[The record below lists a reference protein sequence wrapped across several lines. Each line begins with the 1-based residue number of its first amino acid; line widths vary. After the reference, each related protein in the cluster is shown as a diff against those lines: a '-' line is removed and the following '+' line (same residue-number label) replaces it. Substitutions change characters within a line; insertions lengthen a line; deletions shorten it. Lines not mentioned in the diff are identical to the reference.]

1 METGP
6 PAHPGAGVAGPLS
19 PPAPWRLTIRET
31 FMLKPFS
38 LLGSHLRSR
47 QNSRLKQR
55 LNALL
60 CALPLLASGPLLAA
74 NPDDGWQQ
82 TLEEAKGQT
91 VYFNA
96 WGGSPEINAYLVW
109 AGQELARDYQV
120 KLVQVKVDDIAQ
132 SVSQLLANKQAGKQA
147 GGPIDLLWVNG
158 ENFKALKEQGLLG
171 APFTAELPNIALVD
185 NSLPVSEDFTLPVEG
200 LEAPWG
206 IGQLNLMVDTEEVTR
221 APTSAAALLAWAK
234 AHPGRFTYPKPPQF
248 HGSSFLKQILLE
260 LTPDP
265 APLYREATESDFAK
279 LTTPLWAW
287 LDELHPALWRKGKL
301 FPTSAA
307 ETRQLLDDGEL
318 AMAIS
323 FNPQEAQ
330 SAAQIGALPPSV
342 EAVAMEK
349 GALTNSHFLAI
360 PFNASARAGAKV
372 VANFL
377 LSPAA
382 QARKA
387 NPAFWGDPSVLRA
400 DALPDS
406 AKGQPALRFKSVSEP
421 HPSWQLKLEA
431 AWAERYG
438 H

>member
-1 METGP
+1 MFKTL
-6 PAHPGAGVAGPLS
+6 PL
-19 PPAPWRLTIRET
+19 
-31 FMLKPFS
+31 LKT
-38 LLGSHLRSR
+38 LV
-47 QNSRLKQR
+47 
-55 LNALL
+55 
-60 CALPLLASGPLLAA
+60 CALPLLASGSLLAGE
-74 NPDDGWQQ
+74 NPAPDARWQQ
-82 TLEEAKGQT
+82 TLDEAKGQT

-96 WGGSPEINAYLVW
+96 WGGSPEINGYLVW
-109 AGQELARDYQV
+109 AGQELERQYGV
-120 KLVQVKVDDIAQ
+120 KLVQVKVDDIAP
-132 SVSQLLANKQAGKQA
+132 SVSQLLASKQAGKLA

-158 ENFKALKEQGLLG
+158 ENFKAMKERELLG
-171 APFTAELPNIALVD
+171 APFTGELPNMALVD
-185 NSLPVSEDFTLPVEG
+185 ASLPVSEDFTVPVAG

-206 IGQLNLMVDTEEVTR
+206 IGQLNLMVNGEEVATP
-221 APTSAAALLAWAK
+221 PTSTTALLAWAK
-234 AHPGRFTYPKPPQF
+234 ANPGRFTYPKPPQF

-265 APLYREATESDFAK
+265 APLYREATDAEFER
-279 LTTPLWAW
+279 LTAPLWAW

-301 FPTSAA
+301 FPASAA

-323 FNPQEAQ
+323 FNPGEAQ
-330 SAAQIGALPPSV
+330 SAVQNGALPPGV
-342 EAVAMEK
+342 VAVAMAK

-372 VANFL
+372 AANFL

-387 NPAFWGDPSVLRA
+387 DPAFWGDPSVLRT
-400 DALPDS
+400 DALPAS
-406 AKGQPALRFKSVSEP
+406 ASQTPALRFKAVAEP
-421 HPSWQLKLEA
+421 HPSWQLRLEE

>member
-1 METGP
+1 MATGP
-6 PAHPGAGVAGPLS
+6 SARHLAGAADPLS
-19 PPAPWRLTIRET
+19 PLAPRRLTQPQVTR
-31 FMLKPFS
+31 MRHS
-38 LLGSHLRSR
+38 LPSFKQLLR
-47 QNSRLKQR
+47 
-55 LNALL
+55 
-60 CALPLLASGPLLAA
+60 ALPLLAGSLLFTQANAA
-74 NPDDGWQQ
+74 DNSLWQQ
-82 TLEEAKGQT
+82 TLDEAKGQT
-91 VYFNA
+91 IYFNA

-132 SVSQLLANKQAGKQA
+132 SVSQLLANKQAGKQT

-171 APFTAELPNIALVD
+171 APFTQELPNMALVD
-185 NSLPVSEDFTLPVEG
+185 GSLPVSEDFTLPVEG

-206 IGQLNLMVDTEEVTR
+206 IGQLNLMVDSEEVTR

-265 APLYREATESDFAK
+265 APLYREATDAEFIRITA
-279 LTTPLWAW
+279 PLWAW

-330 SAAQIGALPPSV
+330 SSVQNGTLPPSV
-342 EAVAMEK
+342 MAVAMAK
-349 GALTNSHFLAI
+349 GSLTNSHFLAI

-387 NPAFWGDPSVLRA
+387 DPAVWGDPSVLRS

-406 AKGQPALRFKSVSEP
+406 AKGQPALRFKSVAEP
-421 HPSWQLKLEA
+421 HPSWQLRLEA

>member
-1 METGP
+1 MR
-6 PAHPGAGVAGPLS
+6 H
-19 PPAPWRLTIRET
+19 
-31 FMLKPFS
+31 S
-38 LLGSHLRSR
+38 LPSF
-47 QNSRLKQR
+47 KQ
-55 LNALL
+55 LL
-60 CALPLLASGPLLAA
+60 CALPLLAGCLLFTQA
-74 NPDDGWQQ
+74 NAGDNPQWQQ
-82 TLEEAKGQT
+82 TLDEAKGQT

-171 APFTAELPNIALVD
+171 APFTQELPNMAQVD
-185 NSLPVSEDFTLPVEG
+185 YSLPVSEDFTLPVEG

-206 IGQLNLMVDTEEVTR
+206 IGQLNLMVDTEEV
-221 APTSAAALLAWAK
+221 ASPPTSAAALLAWAK

-265 APLYREATESDFAK
+265 APLYREATDAEFIRITA
-279 LTTPLWAW
+279 PLWAW

-301 FPTSAA
+301 FPASAA

-342 EAVAMEK
+342 EAVAMAK
-349 GALTNSHFLAI
+349 GSLTNSHFLAI
-360 PFNASARAGAKV
+360 PFNANARAGAKV

-387 NPAFWGDPSVLRA
+387 DPAYWGDPSVLRS
-400 DALPDS
+400 DALPES
-406 AKGQPALRFKSVSEP
+406 AKGQPALRFKAVAEP
-421 HPSWQLKLEA
+421 HPSWQLRLEA

>member
-1 METGP
+1 MFKTL
-6 PAHPGAGVAGPLS
+6 PL
-19 PPAPWRLTIRET
+19 
-31 FMLKPFS
+31 LKT
-38 LLGSHLRSR
+38 LV
-47 QNSRLKQR
+47 
-55 LNALL
+55 
-60 CALPLLASGPLLAA
+60 CALPLLASGSLLAGE
-74 NPDDGWQQ
+74 NPTPDARWQQ
-82 TLEEAKGQT
+82 TLDEAKGQT

-96 WGGSPEINAYLVW
+96 WGGSPEINGYLVW
-109 AGQELARDYQV
+109 AGQELERQYRV
-120 KLVQVKVDDIAQ
+120 KLVQVKVDDIAP
-132 SVSQLLANKQAGKQA
+132 SVSQLLANKQAGKNT

-158 ENFKALKEQGLLG
+158 ENFKAMKERELLG
-171 APFTAELPNIALVD
+171 APFTGELPNMALVD
-185 NSLPVSEDFTLPVEG
+185 TNLPVSEDFTVPVEG

-206 IGQLNLMVDTEEVTR
+206 IGQLNLMVNGEEVATP
-221 APTSAAALLAWAK
+221 PTSAAALLAWAK
-234 AHPGRFTYPKPPQF
+234 ANPGRFTYPKPPQF

-265 APLYREATESDFAK
+265 APLYREATDAEFDR
-279 LTTPLWAW
+279 LTVPLWAW
-287 LDELHPALWRKGKL
+287 LDALHPALWRKGKL
-301 FPTSAA
+301 FPASAA

-323 FNPQEAQ
+323 FNPGEAQ
-330 SAAQIGALPPSV
+330 SAVQNGALPPGV
-342 EAVAMEK
+342 VAVAMAK

-387 NPAFWGDPSVLRA
+387 DPAFWGDPSVLRA
-400 DALPDS
+400 DALPAS
-406 AKGQPALRFKSVSEP
+406 ASQTPALRFKAVAEP
-421 HPSWQLKLEA
+421 HPSWQLRLEE

>member
-1 METGP
+1 MR
-6 PAHPGAGVAGPLS
+6 H
-19 PPAPWRLTIRET
+19 
-31 FMLKPFS
+31 S
-38 LLGSHLRSR
+38 LPSFKQLLR
-47 QNSRLKQR
+47 
-55 LNALL
+55 
-60 CALPLLASGPLLAA
+60 ALPLLAGSLLFTQA
-74 NPDDGWQQ
+74 NAGDNPQWQQ

-109 AGQELARDYQV
+109 AGQELAREYQV

-132 SVSQLLANKQAGKQA
+132 SVSQLLANKQAGKRS

-171 APFTAELPNIALVD
+171 DPFTHELPNMALVD
-185 NSLPVSEDFTLPVEG
+185 GTLPVSEDFTVPVEG

-206 IGQLNLMVDTEEVTR
+206 IGQLNLMVNGEEVSPL
-221 APTSAAALLAWAK
+221 PTSAAALLTWSK

-265 APLYREATESDFAK
+265 APLYREATDADFAK
-279 LTTPLWAW
+279 VTAPLWAW
-287 LDELHPALWRKGKL
+287 LDELHPTLWRKGKL

-330 SAAQIGALPPSV
+330 SAVQNGTLPPNV
-342 EAVAMEK
+342 VAVAMAK

-360 PFNASARAGAKV
+360 PFNANARAGAKV

-382 QARKA
+382 QERKA
-387 NPAFWGDPSVLRA
+387 EPAFWGDPSVLRA
-400 DALPDS
+400 DALP
-406 AKGQPALRFKSVSEP
+406 ATQQQAPALRFKSVAEP
-421 HPSWQLKLEA
+421 HPSWQLRLEA

>member
-1 METGP
+1 MFK
-6 PAHPGAGVAGPLS
+6 
-19 PPAPWRLTIRET
+19 RLICTL
-31 FMLKPFS
+31 FL
-38 LLGSHLRSR
+38 
-47 QNSRLKQR
+47 
-55 LNALL
+55 
-60 CALPLLASGPLLAA
+60 LLATAPQAA
-74 NPDDGWQQ
+74 DGDWQR
-82 TLEEAKGQT
+82 TLDEARGQT

-109 AGQELARDYQV
+109 AGQELEREYQV
-120 KLVQVKVDDIAQ
+120 RLVQVKVDDIAQ
-132 SVSQLLANKQAGKQA
+132 SVSQLLANKQAGKLA

-171 APFTAELPNIALVD
+171 APFSQELPNMALVD
-185 NSLPVSEDFTLPVEG
+185 PRLPVSEDFTVPVAG
-200 LEAPWG
+200 QEAPWG
-206 IGQLNLMVDTEEVTR
+206 LGQLNLMVNEEEVATP
-221 APTSAAALLAWAK
+221 PTSAQTLLAWAK

-265 APLYREATESDFAK
+265 APLYREATDAEFERLSA
-279 LTTPLWAW
+279 PLWAW
-287 LDELHPALWRKGKL
+287 LDQLHPALWRKGKL
-301 FPTSAA
+301 FPASAA

-330 SAAQIGALPPSV
+330 SAVQNGTLPPSV
-342 EAVAMEK
+342 KAVAMSK

-377 LSPAA
+377 LSPDA

-387 NPAFWGDPSVLRA
+387 DPAFWGDPSVLDPARLGVKA
-400 DALPDS
+400 MSTTGA
-406 AKGQPALRFKSVSEP
+406 PALRFKAVAEP
-421 HPSWQLKLEA
+421 HPSWQLRLEA

-438 H
+438 RS

>member
-1 METGP
+1 MFKTR
-6 PAHPGAGVAGPLS
+6 LS
-19 PPAPWRLTIRET
+19 
-31 FMLKPFS
+31 
-38 LLGSHLRSR
+38 
-47 QNSRLKQR
+47 
-55 LNALL
+55 ALL
-60 CALPLLASGPLLAA
+60 HPLLVATLPLLLATQLHA
-74 NPDDGWQQ
+74 AETTWQQ
-82 TLEEAKGQT
+82 TLAEAKGQR

-96 WGGSPEINAYLVW
+96 WGGSPEINAYLGW

-120 KLVQVKVDDIAQ
+120 TLVQVKVDDIAQ
-132 SVSQLLANKQAGKQA
+132 SVSQLLASKQAGKTS

-171 APFTAELPNIALVD
+171 APFTDELPNMALVD
-185 NSLPVSEDFTLPVEG
+185 TKLPVHEDFTLPVAG

-206 IGQLNLMVDTEEVTR
+206 IGQLNLMVNGDEVGT
-221 APTSAAALLAWAK
+221 PPSSAAELLAWAK

-260 LTPDP
+260 LTADP
-265 APLYREATESDFAK
+265 APLYREASDADFAR
-279 LTTPLWAW
+279 LTAPLWVW
-287 LDELHPALWRKGKL
+287 LDQLHLALWRKGKL

-323 FNPQEAQ
+323 FNPGEARSSVQ
-330 SAAQIGALPPSV
+330 NGTLPPAV
-342 EAVAMEK
+342 RAVAMAK

-360 PFNASARAGAKV
+360 PFNTSARAGAKV

-387 NPAFWGDPSVLRA
+387 DPAFWGDPSVLRQ
-400 DALPDS
+400 DALPGNS
-406 AKGQPALRFKSVSEP
+406 QPALRFKAVAEP
-421 HPSWQLKLEA
+421 HPSWQTRLEA

>member
-1 METGP
+1 MFKTL
-6 PAHPGAGVAGPLS
+6 PL
-19 PPAPWRLTIRET
+19 
-31 FMLKPFS
+31 LKT
-38 LLGSHLRSR
+38 LV
-47 QNSRLKQR
+47 
-55 LNALL
+55 
-60 CALPLLASGPLLAA
+60 CALPLLASGALLAGE
-74 NPDDGWQQ
+74 NPAPDARWQQ
-82 TLEEAKGQT
+82 TLDEAKGQT

-96 WGGSPEINAYLVW
+96 WGGSPEINGYLVW
-109 AGQELARDYQV
+109 AGQELERQYWV
-120 KLVQVKVDDIAQ
+120 KLVQVKVDDIAP
-132 SVSQLLANKQAGKQA
+132 SVSQLLANKQAGKNT

-158 ENFKALKEQGLLG
+158 ENFKAMKERELLG
-171 APFTAELPNIALVD
+171 APFTGELPNMALVD
-185 NSLPVSEDFTLPVEG
+185 MNLPVSEDFTVPVAG

-206 IGQLNLMVDTEEVTR
+206 IGQLNLMVNGEEVTTP
-221 APTSAAALLAWAK
+221 PTSAAALLAWAK
-234 AHPGRFTYPKPPQF
+234 ANPGRFTYPKPPQF

-265 APLYREATESDFAK
+265 APLYREATDAEFER
-279 LTTPLWAW
+279 LTAPLWVW
-287 LDELHPALWRKGKL
+287 LDALHPTLWRKGKL
-301 FPTSAA
+301 FPASAA

-323 FNPQEAQ
+323 FNPGEAQ
-330 SAAQIGALPPSV
+330 SAVQNGALPPGV
-342 EAVAMEK
+342 VAVAMAK

-387 NPAFWGDPSVLRA
+387 DPAFWGDPSVLRA
-400 DALPDS
+400 DALPAS
-406 AKGQPALRFKSVSEP
+406 ASQTPALRFKAVAEP
-421 HPSWQLKLEA
+421 HPSWQLRLEE

>member
-1 METGP
+1 
-6 PAHPGAGVAGPLS
+6 
-19 PPAPWRLTIRET
+19 
-31 FMLKPFS
+31 
-38 LLGSHLRSR
+38 
-47 QNSRLKQR
+47 
-55 LNALL
+55 
-60 CALPLLASGPLLAA
+60 
-74 NPDDGWQQ
+74 

-132 SVSQLLANKQAGKQA
+132 SVSQLLANKQAGKQT

-171 APFTAELPNIALVD
+171 APFTAELPNMALVD
-185 NSLPVSEDFTLPVEG
+185 STLPVSEDFTLPVEG

-206 IGQLNLMVDTEEVTR
+206 IGQLNLMVDTEEVAR
-221 APTSAAALLAWAK
+221 APTSATALLAWAK

-265 APLYREATESDFAK
+265 APLYREATERDFAQ
-279 LTTPLWAW
+279 LTAPLWAW

-342 EAVAMEK
+342 EAVAMKK

-387 NPAFWGDPSVLRA
+387 DPAYWGDPSVLRS
-400 DALPDS
+400 DALPDP
-406 AKGQPALRFKSVSEP
+406 AKGQPALRFKAVAEP

>member
-1 METGP
+1 MR
-6 PAHPGAGVAGPLS
+6 H
-19 PPAPWRLTIRET
+19 
-31 FMLKPFS
+31 S
-38 LLGSHLRSR
+38 LPSFTQLLRT
-47 QNSRLKQR
+47 
-55 LNALL
+55 
-60 CALPLLASGPLLAA
+60 LPLLAGSLLFTQA
-74 NPDDGWQQ
+74 NAGDNPQWQQ

-109 AGQELARDYQV
+109 AGQELAREYQV

-132 SVSQLLANKQAGKQA
+132 SVSQLLANKQAGKRS

-171 APFTAELPNIALVD
+171 SPFTRELPNMALVD
-185 NSLPVSEDFTLPVEG
+185 GTLPVSEDFTVPVEG

-206 IGQLNLMVDTEEVTR
+206 IGQLNLMVNGEEVSPL
-221 APTSAAALLAWAK
+221 PTSAAALLTWSK

-265 APLYREATESDFAK
+265 APLYREATESDFARI
-279 LTTPLWAW
+279 TAPLWAW
-287 LDELHPALWRKGKL
+287 LDELHPTLWRKGKL

-330 SAAQIGALPPSV
+330 SAVQNGTLPPSV
-342 EAVAMEK
+342 VAVAMAK

-360 PFNASARAGAKV
+360 PFNANARAGAKV

-382 QARKA
+382 QERKA
-387 NPAFWGDPSVLRA
+387 EPAFWGDPSVLRA
-400 DALPDS
+400 DALP
-406 AKGQPALRFKSVSEP
+406 ATQQQAPALRFKSVAEP
-421 HPSWQLKLEA
+421 HPSWQLRLEA

>member
-1 METGP
+1 MR
-6 PAHPGAGVAGPLS
+6 H
-19 PPAPWRLTIRET
+19 
-31 FMLKPFS
+31 S
-38 LLGSHLRSR
+38 LPS
-47 QNSRLKQR
+47 LKQ
-55 LNALL
+55 LL
-60 CALPLLASGPLLAA
+60 CALPLLAGSLLVTQANAA
-74 NPDDGWQQ
+74 GNPQWQQ
-82 TLEEAKGQT
+82 TLDEAKGQT

-132 SVSQLLANKQAGKQA
+132 SVSQLLANKQAGKLS

-171 APFTAELPNIALVD
+171 APFTRELPNMALVD
-185 NSLPVSEDFTLPVEG
+185 NNLPVSEDFTLPVEG

-206 IGQLNLMVDTEEVTR
+206 IGQLNLMVDTEEVTSP
-221 APTSAAALLAWAK
+221 PTSAAALLAWAK

-265 APLYREATESDFAK
+265 APLYREATDAEFIRITA
-279 LTTPLWAW
+279 PLWAW

-301 FPTSAA
+301 FPASAA

-342 EAVAMEK
+342 EAVAMAK

-360 PFNASARAGAKV
+360 PFNASAHAGAKV

-387 NPAFWGDPSVLRA
+387 DPAYWGDPSVLRS

-406 AKGQPALRFKSVSEP
+406 AKGQSALRFKAVAEP
-421 HPSWQLKLEA
+421 HPSWQLRLEA

>member
-1 METGP
+1 
-6 PAHPGAGVAGPLS
+6 
-19 PPAPWRLTIRET
+19 
-31 FMLKPFS
+31 MLKPFS
-38 LLGSHLRSR
+38 QLSS
-47 QNSRLKQR
+47 QLKQR

-60 CALPLLASGPLLAA
+60 CTLPLLASGPLLAT
-74 NPDDGWQQ
+74 PDDNWQR
-82 TLEEAKGQT
+82 TVEEAKGQT

-171 APFTAELPNIALVD
+171 APFTAELPNMAQVD
-185 NSLPVSEDFTLPVEG
+185 STLPVSEDFTLPVEG

-206 IGQLNLMVDTEEVTR
+206 IGQLNLMVDTEEVAR

-265 APLYREATESDFAK
+265 APLYREATERDFAQ
-279 LTTPLWAW
+279 LTAPLWAW

-342 EAVAMEK
+342 EAVAMKK

-406 AKGQPALRFKSVSEP
+406 AKGQPALRFNAVAEP

>member
-1 METGP
+1 MFKTR
-6 PAHPGAGVAGPLS
+6 LS
-19 PPAPWRLTIRET
+19 
-31 FMLKPFS
+31 
-38 LLGSHLRSR
+38 
-47 QNSRLKQR
+47 
-55 LNALL
+55 ALL
-60 CALPLLASGPLLAA
+60 HPLLVATLPLLLATQLHASQEA
-74 NPDDGWQQ
+74 WQQ
-82 TLEEAKGQT
+82 TLAEAKGQR

-96 WGGSPEINAYLVW
+96 WGGSPEINAYLGW
-109 AGQELARDYQV
+109 AGQELERQYGV
-120 KLVQVKVDDIAQ
+120 TLVQVKVDDIAQ
-132 SVSQLLANKQAGKQA
+132 SVSQLLASKQAGKTSD
-147 GGPIDLLWVNG
+147 GPIDLLWVNG

-171 APFTAELPNIALVD
+171 APFTQDLPNMALVD
-185 NSLPVSEDFTLPVEG
+185 TKLPVHEDFTLPVAG

-206 IGQLNLMVDTEEVTR
+206 IGQLNLMVNGDEVGT
-221 APTSAAALLAWAK
+221 PPSSAAELLAWAK

-260 LTPDP
+260 LTADP
-265 APLYREATESDFAK
+265 APLYREASDADFAR
-279 LTTPLWAW
+279 LTAPLWVW
-287 LDELHPALWRKGKL
+287 LDQLHLALWRKGKL

-323 FNPQEAQ
+323 FNPGEAQ
-330 SAAQIGALPPSV
+330 SSVQNGTLPPAV
-342 EAVAMEK
+342 KAVAMAK

-360 PFNASARAGAKV
+360 PFNTSARAGAKV

-387 NPAFWGDPSVLRA
+387 DPAFWGDPSVLRQ
-400 DALPDS
+400 DALP
-406 AKGQPALRFKSVSEP
+406 GNRQPALRFKAVAEP
-421 HPSWQLKLEA
+421 HPSWQTRLEA

>member
-1 METGP
+1 
-6 PAHPGAGVAGPLS
+6 
-19 PPAPWRLTIRET
+19 
-31 FMLKPFS
+31 MLKSFS
-38 LLGSHLRSR
+38 QL
-47 QNSRLKQR
+47 NSQLKQR

-74 NPDDGWQQ
+74 NPDDNWQR

-171 APFTAELPNIALVD
+171 APFTTELPNMALVD
-185 NSLPVSEDFTLPVEG
+185 SSLPVSEDFTLPVEG

-206 IGQLNLMVDTEEVTR
+206 IGQLNLMVDTEEVAR

-265 APLYREATESDFAK
+265 APLYREATDAEFIRITA
-279 LTTPLWAW
+279 PLWAW

-342 EAVAMEK
+342 EAVAMKK

-406 AKGQPALRFKSVSEP
+406 AKGQPALRFNAVAEP
-421 HPSWQLKLEA
+421 HPSWQLKLET

>member
-1 METGP
+1 MFKT
-6 PAHPGAGVAGPLS
+6 
-19 PPAPWRLTIRET
+19 RLR
-31 FMLKPFS
+31 
-38 LLGSHLRSR
+38 
-47 QNSRLKQR
+47 
-55 LNALL
+55 ALL
-60 CALPLLASGPLLAA
+60 RPLMAAVPLLLTSPLHANDAS
-74 NPDDGWQQ
+74 WQQ
-82 TLEEAKGQT
+82 TLLAARGQT

-109 AGQELARDYQV
+109 ARQEIARQYQV
-120 KLVQVKVDDIAQ
+120 ELVQVKVDDIAQ
-132 SVSQLLANKQAGKQA
+132 SVSQLLAAKQAGKTSN
-147 GGPIDLLWVNG
+147 GPIDLLWVNG

-171 APFTAELPNIALVD
+171 APFTRELPNMALVD
-185 NSLPVSEDFTLPVEG
+185 GTLPVSKDFTVPVEG

-206 IGQLNLMVDTEEVTR
+206 IGQLNLMVNGEEVSPL
-221 APTSAAALLAWAK
+221 PTSAAALLAWTK

-279 LTTPLWAW
+279 VTAPLWAW
-287 LDELHPALWRKGKL
+287 LDQLHPALWRKGRL
-301 FPTSAA
+301 FPTGAA

-330 SAAQIGALPPSV
+330 SAVQNGTLPPSV
-342 EAVAMEK
+342 MAVAMAK

-360 PFNASARAGAKV
+360 PFNANARAGAKV

-387 NPAFWGDPSVLRA
+387 EPAFWGDPSVLRA
-400 DALPDS
+400 DALP
-406 AKGQPALRFKSVSEP
+406 ATQQPVPALRFKAVAEP
-421 HPSWQLKLEA
+421 HPSWQIRLEA

>member
-1 METGP
+1 MFK
-6 PAHPGAGVAGPLS
+6 
-19 PPAPWRLTIRET
+19 RLICTL
-31 FMLKPFS
+31 FL
-38 LLGSHLRSR
+38 
-47 QNSRLKQR
+47 
-55 LNALL
+55 
-60 CALPLLASGPLLAA
+60 LLATAPQAA
-74 NPDDGWQQ
+74 DADWQR
-82 TLEEAKGQT
+82 TLDEARGQT

-96 WGGSPEINAYLVW
+96 WGGSPEINAYLLW
-109 AGQELARDYQV
+109 AGQELEREYQV
-120 KLVQVKVDDIAQ
+120 RLVQVKVDDIAQ
-132 SVSQLLANKQAGKQA
+132 SVSQLLANKQAGKRA

-171 APFTAELPNIALVD
+171 APFSQELPNMALVD
-185 NSLPVSEDFTLPVEG
+185 PRLPVSEDFTVPVVG

-206 IGQLNLMVDTEEVTR
+206 LGQLNLMVNEEEVDTP
-221 APTSAAALLAWAK
+221 PTSAQTLLAWAK

-265 APLYREATESDFAK
+265 APLYREATDAEFERLSA
-279 LTTPLWAW
+279 PLWAW
-287 LDELHPALWRKGKL
+287 LDQLHPALWRKGKL
-301 FPTSAA
+301 FPASAA

-330 SAAQIGALPPSV
+330 SAVQNGTLPPSV
-342 EAVAMEK
+342 KAVAMSK

-377 LSPAA
+377 LSPDA

-387 NPAFWGDPSVLRA
+387 DPAFWGDPSVLDPARLGVKA
-400 DALPDS
+400 MSTTGA
-406 AKGQPALRFKSVSEP
+406 PALRFKAVAEP
-421 HPSWQLKLEA
+421 HPSWQLRLEA

-438 H
+438 RS

>member
-1 METGP
+1 MFKTR
-6 PAHPGAGVAGPLS
+6 LS
-19 PPAPWRLTIRET
+19 
-31 FMLKPFS
+31 
-38 LLGSHLRSR
+38 
-47 QNSRLKQR
+47 
-55 LNALL
+55 ALL
-60 CALPLLASGPLLAA
+60 HPLLVAALPLLLATQLHASQEA
-74 NPDDGWQQ
+74 WQQ
-82 TLEEAKGQT
+82 TLAEAKGQR

-96 WGGSPEINAYLVW
+96 WGGSPEINAYLGW
-109 AGQELARDYQV
+109 AEQELARDYQV
-120 KLVQVKVDDIAQ
+120 TLVQVKVDDIAQ
-132 SVSQLLANKQAGKQA
+132 SVSQLLASKQAGKTS

-171 APFTAELPNIALVD
+171 APFTQELPNMALVD
-185 NSLPVSEDFTLPVEG
+185 TKLPVHEDFTLPVAG

-206 IGQLNLMVDTEEVTR
+206 IGQLNLMVNTEEVTT
-221 APTSAAALLAWAK
+221 APTSAAELLAWAK

-260 LTPDP
+260 LTDDP
-265 APLYREATESDFAK
+265 APLYREANDADFTR
-279 LTTPLWAW
+279 LTAPLWVW
-287 LDELHPALWRKGKL
+287 LDALHPALWRKGKL

-323 FNPQEAQ
+323 FNPGEAQ
-330 SAAQIGALPPSV
+330 SSVQNGALPPAV
-342 EAVAMEK
+342 RAVAMSK

-377 LSPAA
+377 LSPTA

-387 NPAFWGDPSVLRA
+387 DPAFWGDPSVLRQ
-400 DALPDS
+400 DALPGNS
-406 AKGQPALRFKSVSEP
+406 QPALRFKAVAEP
-421 HPSWQLKLEA
+421 HPSWQTRLEA

>member
-1 METGP
+1 MR
-6 PAHPGAGVAGPLS
+6 H
-19 PPAPWRLTIRET
+19 
-31 FMLKPFS
+31 S
-38 LLGSHLRSR
+38 LPSFKQLLR
-47 QNSRLKQR
+47 
-55 LNALL
+55 
-60 CALPLLASGPLLAA
+60 ALPLLAGSLLFTQA
-74 NPDDGWQQ
+74 NAGDNPQWQQ

-109 AGQELARDYQV
+109 AGQELAREYQV

-132 SVSQLLANKQAGKQA
+132 SVSQLLANKQAGKRS
-147 GGPIDLLWVNG
+147 GGPIDLIWVNG

-171 APFTAELPNIALVD
+171 APFTHELPNMALVD
-185 NSLPVSEDFTLPVEG
+185 GTLPVSEDFTVPVEG

-206 IGQLNLMVDTEEVTR
+206 IGQLNLMVNGEEVSPL
-221 APTSAAALLAWAK
+221 PTSAAALLTWSK

-265 APLYREATESDFAK
+265 APLYREATDADFAK
-279 LTTPLWAW
+279 VTAPLWAW
-287 LDELHPALWRKGKL
+287 LDELHPTLWRKGKL

-330 SAAQIGALPPSV
+330 SAVQNGTLPPNV
-342 EAVAMEK
+342 VAVAMAK

-360 PFNASARAGAKV
+360 PFNANARAGAKV

-382 QARKA
+382 QERKA
-387 NPAFWGDPSVLRA
+387 EPAFWGDPSVLRA
-400 DALPDS
+400 DALP
-406 AKGQPALRFKSVSEP
+406 ATQQQAPALRFKSVAEP
-421 HPSWQLKLEA
+421 HPSWQLRLEA

>member
-1 METGP
+1 MFKTL
-6 PAHPGAGVAGPLS
+6 PL
-19 PPAPWRLTIRET
+19 
-31 FMLKPFS
+31 LKT
-38 LLGSHLRSR
+38 LV
-47 QNSRLKQR
+47 
-55 LNALL
+55 
-60 CALPLLASGPLLAA
+60 CALPLLASGSLFAGE
-74 NPDDGWQQ
+74 NPAPDARWQQ
-82 TLEEAKGQT
+82 TLDEAKGQT

-96 WGGSPEINAYLVW
+96 WGGSPEINGYLVW
-109 AGQELARDYQV
+109 AGQEIERQYGV
-120 KLVQVKVDDIAQ
+120 RLVQVKVDDIAQ
-132 SVSQLLANKQAGKQA
+132 SVSQLLANKQAGKLA

-171 APFTAELPNIALVD
+171 VPFTGELPNMALVD
-185 NSLPVSEDFTLPVEG
+185 MNLPVSEDFTVPVAG

-206 IGQLNLMVDTEEVTR
+206 IGQLNLMVNGEEVATP
-221 APTSAAALLAWAK
+221 PTSAAALLAWAR
-234 AHPGRFTYPKPPQF
+234 ANPGRFTYPKPPQF

-265 APLYREATESDFAK
+265 APLYREATDAEFER
-279 LTTPLWAW
+279 LTAPLWTW
-287 LDELHPALWRKGKL
+287 LDALHPALWRKGKL
-301 FPTSAA
+301 FPASAA

-323 FNPQEAQ
+323 FNPGEAR
-330 SAAQIGALPPSV
+330 SAVQNGALPPGV
-342 EAVAMEK
+342 VAVAMAK

-372 VANFL
+372 AVNFL

-387 NPAFWGDPSVLRA
+387 DPAFWGDPSVLRT
-400 DALPDS
+400 DALPAS
-406 AKGQPALRFKSVSEP
+406 ASQTPALRFKAVAEP
-421 HPSWQLKLEA
+421 HPSWQLRLEA

>member
-1 METGP
+1 MFKT
-6 PAHPGAGVAGPLS
+6 
-19 PPAPWRLTIRET
+19 RLR
-31 FMLKPFS
+31 
-38 LLGSHLRSR
+38 
-47 QNSRLKQR
+47 
-55 LNALL
+55 ALL
-60 CALPLLASGPLLAA
+60 RPLMAAVPLLLTSPLHANDAS
-74 NPDDGWQQ
+74 WQQ
-82 TLEEAKGQT
+82 TLLAARGQT

-109 AGQELARDYQV
+109 ARQEIARQYQV
-120 KLVQVKVDDIAQ
+120 ELVQVKVDDIAQ
-132 SVSQLLANKQAGKQA
+132 SVSQLLAAKQAGKTSN
-147 GGPIDLLWVNG
+147 GPIDLLWVNG

-171 APFTAELPNIALVD
+171 APFTRELPNMALVD
-185 NSLPVSEDFTLPVEG
+185 GTLPVSKDFTVPVEG

-206 IGQLNLMVDTEEVTR
+206 IGQLNLMVNGEEVSPL
-221 APTSAAALLAWAK
+221 PTSAAALLAWTK

-279 LTTPLWAW
+279 VTAPLWAW
-287 LDELHPALWRKGKL
+287 LDQLHPALWRKGRL
-301 FPTSAA
+301 FPTGAA

-330 SAAQIGALPPSV
+330 SAVQNGTLPPSV
-342 EAVAMEK
+342 MAVAMAK

-360 PFNASARAGAKV
+360 PFNANARAGAKV

-387 NPAFWGDPSVLRA
+387 EPAFWGDPSVLRQE
-400 DALPDS
+400 ALP
-406 AKGQPALRFKSVSEP
+406 GQTRPALRFKGVAEP
-421 HPSWQLKLEA
+421 HPSWQTRLEA

>member
-1 METGP
+1 MFKTR
-6 PAHPGAGVAGPLS
+6 LS
-19 PPAPWRLTIRET
+19 
-31 FMLKPFS
+31 
-38 LLGSHLRSR
+38 
-47 QNSRLKQR
+47 
-55 LNALL
+55 ALL
-60 CALPLLASGPLLAA
+60 HPLLVAALPLLLATQLHA
-74 NPDDGWQQ
+74 AETTWQQ
-82 TLEEAKGQT
+82 TLAEAKGQR

-120 KLVQVKVDDIAQ
+120 TLVQVKVDDIAQ
-132 SVSQLLANKQAGKQA
+132 SVSQLLASKQAGKTS

-171 APFTAELPNIALVD
+171 APFTDELPNMALVD
-185 NSLPVSEDFTLPVEG
+185 TKLPVHEDFTLPVAG

-206 IGQLNLMVDTEEVTR
+206 IGQLNLMVNGDEVGT
-221 APTSAAALLAWAK
+221 PPSSAAELLAWAK

-260 LTPDP
+260 LTDDP
-265 APLYREATESDFAK
+265 APLYREANDADFTR
-279 LTTPLWAW
+279 LTAPLWVW
-287 LDELHPALWRKGKL
+287 LDALHPALWRKGRL

-323 FNPQEAQ
+323 FNPGEAQ
-330 SAAQIGALPPSV
+330 SSVQNGALPPAV
-342 EAVAMEK
+342 RAVAMSK

-377 LSPAA
+377 LSPTA

-387 NPAFWGDPSVLRA
+387 DPAFWGDPSVLRQ
-400 DALPDS
+400 DAMPGNS
-406 AKGQPALRFKSVSEP
+406 QPALRFKAVAEP
-421 HPSWQLKLEA
+421 HPSWQTRLEA

>member
-1 METGP
+1 MFKIL
-6 PAHPGAGVAGPLS
+6 PL
-19 PPAPWRLTIRET
+19 
-31 FMLKPFS
+31 LKT
-38 LLGSHLRSR
+38 LV
-47 QNSRLKQR
+47 
-55 LNALL
+55 
-60 CALPLLASGPLLAA
+60 CALPLLASGSLLAGE
-74 NPDDGWQQ
+74 NPTPDARWQQ
-82 TLEEAKGQT
+82 TLDEAKGQT

-96 WGGSPEINAYLVW
+96 WGGSPEINGYLVW
-109 AGQELARDYQV
+109 AGQELERQYGV
-120 KLVQVKVDDIAQ
+120 RLVQVKVDDIAQ
-132 SVSQLLANKQAGKQA
+132 SVSQLLANKQAGKLA

-171 APFTAELPNIALVD
+171 VPFTGELPNMALVD
-185 NSLPVSEDFTLPVEG
+185 MNLPVSEDFTVPVAG

-206 IGQLNLMVDTEEVTR
+206 IGQLNLMVNGEEVATP
-221 APTSAAALLAWAK
+221 PTSAAALLAWAR
-234 AHPGRFTYPKPPQF
+234 ANPGRFTYPKPPQF

-265 APLYREATESDFAK
+265 APLYREATDAAFER
-279 LTTPLWAW
+279 LTAPLWTW
-287 LDELHPALWRKGKL
+287 LDALHPALWRKGKL
-301 FPTSAA
+301 FPASAA

-323 FNPQEAQ
+323 FNPGEAQ
-330 SAAQIGALPPSV
+330 SAVQNGALPPGV
-342 EAVAMEK
+342 VAVAMAK

-372 VANFL
+372 AVNFL

-387 NPAFWGDPSVLRA
+387 DPAFWGDPSVLRT
-400 DALPDS
+400 DALPAS
-406 AKGQPALRFKSVSEP
+406 ASQTPALRFKAVAEP
-421 HPSWQLKLEA
+421 HPSWQLRLEA

>member
-1 METGP
+1 
-6 PAHPGAGVAGPLS
+6 
-19 PPAPWRLTIRET
+19 
-31 FMLKPFS
+31 MLKPFS
-38 LLGSHLRSR
+38 QL
-47 QNSRLKQR
+47 NSQLKQR

-60 CALPLLASGPLLAA
+60 CALPLLASGPLLATA
-74 NPDDGWQQ
+74 DDNWQQ

-171 APFTAELPNIALVD
+171 APFTSELPNMALVD
-185 NSLPVSEDFTLPVEG
+185 STLPVSEDFTLPVEG

-206 IGQLNLMVDTEEVTR
+206 IGQLNLMVDTEEVAR

-265 APLYREATESDFAK
+265 TPLYREATESDFTQ
-279 LTTPLWAW
+279 LTAPLWVW

-330 SAAQIGALPPSV
+330 SATQIGALPPSV

-406 AKGQPALRFKSVSEP
+406 AKEQPALRFNAVAEP

>member
-1 METGP
+1 MFKTR
-6 PAHPGAGVAGPLS
+6 LS
-19 PPAPWRLTIRET
+19 
-31 FMLKPFS
+31 S
-38 LLGSHLRSR
+38 LLHP
-47 QNSRLKQR
+47 
-55 LNALL
+55 LL
-60 CALPLLASGPLLAA
+60 VAALPLLLATQLHA
-74 NPDDGWQQ
+74 AETTWQQ
-82 TLEEAKGQT
+82 TLAEAKGQR

-109 AGQELARDYQV
+109 AGQEIERQYGV
-120 KLVQVKVDDIAQ
+120 TLVQVKVDDIAQ
-132 SVSQLLANKQAGKQA
+132 SVSQLLASKQAGKTS

-171 APFTAELPNIALVD
+171 APFTGELPNMALVD
-185 NSLPVSEDFTLPVEG
+185 TKLPVHEDFTVPVAG

-206 IGQLNLMVDTEEVTR
+206 IGQLNLMVDTEEVTTV
-221 APTSAAALLAWAK
+221 PTSAAELLAWAK
-234 AHPGRFTYPKPPQF
+234 ANPGRFTYPKPPQF

-260 LTPDP
+260 LTDDP
-265 APLYREATESDFAK
+265 APLYREANDADFAR
-279 LTTPLWAW
+279 LTAPLWAW

-323 FNPQEAQ
+323 FNPGEAQ
-330 SAAQIGALPPSV
+330 SSVQNGALPPAV
-342 EAVAMEK
+342 RAVAMSK

-360 PFNASARAGAKV
+360 PFNTSARAGAKV

-387 NPAFWGDPSVLRA
+387 DPAFWGDPSVLRQ
-400 DALPDS
+400 DALP
-406 AKGQPALRFKSVSEP
+406 GNRQPALRFKAVAEP
-421 HPSWQLKLEA
+421 HPSWQTRLEA